1 METEIQIRAFRATH
15 DPDTCLRFILGH
27 QKVLENHG
35 IYKVTSSAVDWM
47 YSPAVFVIVVESM
60 DRTKLFGGARIHAF
74 TESGQLPI
82 EEATAQMDKRIHTV
96 VKKWAQKGTGEL
108 CGLWNSIE
116 VAGLGIGSLFS
127 LRAGIVISEQI
138 GLNSL
143 FFLCSPLTIRFN
155 KWVGS
160 RILHEVG
167 NNGTFYYPKLD
178 LLATAVLL
186 EDAISLSNGHPRE
199 KDKMLS
205 MRKNL
210 TMTTQERSPFKNF
223 YVKVQYALKLADAD
237 PQEFVLG
244 LKTVNA

>member
-116 VAGLGIGSLFS
+116 
-127 LRAGIVISEQI
+127 
-138 GLNSL
+138 
-143 FFLCSPLTIRFN
+143 
-155 KWVGS
+155 
-160 RILHEVG
+160 
-167 NNGTFYYPKLD
+167 
-178 LLATAVLL
+178 
-186 EDAISLSNGHPRE
+186 
-199 KDKMLS
+199 
-205 MRKNL
+205 
-210 TMTTQERSPFKNF
+210 
-223 YVKVQYALKLADAD
+223 
-237 PQEFVLG
+237 
-244 LKTVNA
+244 